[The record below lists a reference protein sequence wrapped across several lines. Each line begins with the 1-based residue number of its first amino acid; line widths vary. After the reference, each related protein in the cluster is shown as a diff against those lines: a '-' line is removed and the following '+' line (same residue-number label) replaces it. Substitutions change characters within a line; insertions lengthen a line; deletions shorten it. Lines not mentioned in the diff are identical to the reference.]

1 MLIAVLTKAISACLA
16 GPILLLIF
24 LTAPHWL

>member
-1 MLIAVLTKAISACLA
+1 MIVFALA
-16 GPILLLIF
+16 EALKSVCAFPALVLIF